1 MKKKAV
7 LFRLYVYIINIY
19 VCACIHINEKANIY
33 IYNILMAV
41 GNVLHVFNVNV

>member
-1 MKKKAV
+1 MC
-7 LFRLYVYIINIY
+7 VYTYKRKSKYIY
-19 VCACIHINEKANIY
+19 IYIY